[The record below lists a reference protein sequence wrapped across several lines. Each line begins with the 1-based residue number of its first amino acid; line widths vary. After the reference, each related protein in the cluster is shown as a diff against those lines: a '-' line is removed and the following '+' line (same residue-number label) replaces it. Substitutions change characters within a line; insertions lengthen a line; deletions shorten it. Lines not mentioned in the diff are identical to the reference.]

1 MKYDELIERI
11 AEKTSEKTSTKVI
24 KKLKRENRIRYNK
37 MSSFTRTENVLKL
50 YPKLPEDNS
59 LKKRIKTALEEIKDD
74 EYYGII
80 ESIYSDMMTIKSV
93 SEFYNVKTTAI
104 SYHKVRLV
112 RKLAMNLFPEEVA
125 KELLE
130 DFAIKD

>member
-1 MKYDELIERI
+1 MKYDELIDRI
-11 AEKTSEKTSTKVI
+11 AEKTSTKVI
-24 KKLKRENRIRYNK
+24 KKLKRENRIRYSK
-37 MSSFTRTENVLKL
+37 MNSFTRTETVLKL
-50 YPKLPEDNS
+50 YPKLPNDND
-59 LKKRIKTALEEIKDD
+59 LKKRIEVALSEIRDD

-80 ESIYSDMMTIKSV
+80 GSIYNDRMTIKSV
-93 SEFYNVKTTAI
+93 SDIYNVKTTSI

-130 DFAIKD
+130 DFTIKD